1 MKSEDFLKHR
11 DTENTEKERG
21 KRGEVE
27 GGSSARVGRL
37 GWGHSVKSESA
48 HSRRC
53 FLFLGAQPG
62 IEAEDGQCDPDA
74 LEADESPCLD
84 RFTVEECTDCKLDRR
99 SDVLEH
105 SHGHKGDV
113 FA

>member
-1 MKSEDFLKHR
+1 
-11 DTENTEKERG
+11 
-21 KRGEVE
+21 
-27 GGSSARVGRL
+27 
-37 GWGHSVKSESA
+37 
-48 HSRRC
+48 
-53 FLFLGAQPG
+53 
-62 IEAEDGQCDPDA
+62 
-74 LEADESPCLD
+74 LD